1 MGWCYH
7 VLAVVRA
14 LLLVPKDGVICLAIP
29 LTVAAAV
36 ATTW

>member
-1 MGWCYH
+1 MARCYH
-7 VLAVVRA
+7 VLAVVLA

-29 LTVAAAV
+29 LMVAAAG